1 MVLTGRLD
9 DGTVGL
15 QAVHARGGIT
25 VVQAPEEAEYPS
37 MPTSALRYVK
47 VAHTVRIADAGA
59 LLIRLVAE
67 PATAQEDFPLT
78 AAIEVESSIAEQVMN
93 TNEFLANVERI
104 GKRTTYTC
112 PDCNGAIWQIG
123 DDEPL
128 KLRCHVG
135 HSFTG
140 ELFSSGQSQAIETAL
155 WTAIRIME
163 EKVTFSRQLAQR
175 KRKQNMV
182 DAAATYDRE
191 ADALD
196 NEVTKVRDLIV
207 CGIGNQRSIS
217 EEMEYPA
224 SRDVHDLTE
233 I

>member
-15 QAVHARGGIT
+15 QTVEARGGIT
-25 VVQAPEEAEYPS
+25 VVQDPEEAEYPS
-37 MPTSALRYVK
+37 MPRSALRYVK

-67 PATAQEDFPLT
+67 APAAQEAFPLT
-78 AAIEVESSIAEQVMN
+78 AAIEIESNIAEQVMN
-93 TNEFLANVERI
+93 TKEFLDNVERI

-123 DDEPL
+123 DEEPL

-163 EKVTFSRQLAQR
+163 EKVTLSRQLAER
-175 KRKQNMV
+175 KRVQNLGR
-182 DAAATYDRE
+182 A
-191 ADALD
+191 ADAYEKEAKDLD
-196 NEVTKVRDLIV
+196 GVVTQVRDLIV
-207 CGIGNQRSIS
+207 CGIGARRFTS
-217 EEMEYPA
+217 EDE
-224 SRDVHDLTE
+224 DDG
-233 I
+233 